1 MRMPVVDVRKV
12 RVLVDH
18 GLMAVP
24 VLVRLGA
31 GPVEIVFVLVM
42 LVVNMPMNMLHRRMH
57 VSRLASRRP
66 KLRHAAGECQ

>member
-31 GPVEIVFVLVM
+31 GPREIVFVLVM
-42 LVVNMPMNMLHRRMH
+42 LVVDTG
-57 VSRLASRRP
+57 V
-66 KLRHAAGECQ
+66 RHFTPIFGPFRKVPPAPARV

>member
-18 GLMAVP
+18 GLVAVP

-31 GPVEIVFVLVM
+31 APREIVFVLVM
-42 LVVNMPMNMLHRRMH
+42 LVVNMPMRMRHRLMHMLMLVMFRE
-57 VSRLASRRP
+57 VQP
-66 KLRHAAGECQ
+66 DP